1 MRVLAKAAVFAM
13 LACLGLPAFSSAQG
27 LGTIAGVVRDS
38 SGLALPGVSVEV
50 ASPAL
55 IEKTRTAVTDGS
67 GQYSIVS
74 LPVGTYSV
82 TFTLTGFNA
91 SKREGVDLLANFT
104 APVNGE
110 LKVGS
115 ISETVTVTAQ
125 SPLIDVQSAA
135 QTRAVTPELIKSV
148 PIGGT
153 MYQLAAMMPGVSI
166 VGGAAVVDVGGA
178 SGSPVQAQLS
188 SHGSATGDEVQL
200 LDGLRI
206 GNMMGGSRTN
216 VSLAP
221 LIYEQVDVQISGQG
235 GDSTTI
241 GVTSN
246 AVPRSGGNTFAGTFL
261 ANGSNSNLQSDNL
274 TDRLKAT
281 GLTATSSLKNM
292 FDINGAHR
300 RADRE
305 GPAVVLLDRPLSD
318 QHELHRG
325 PVLPGRSEGVHPRRR
340 QVAAGLRQPVRLGH
354 HVAVHGRGHVEDAR
368 ERLLRH
374 PAQVVAALDHYGGH
388 VAGIRREWW
397 TGRRACIRE
406 ASPTSRLT
414 GCFSR
419 PATTTA
425 PARTRSSPEH
435 GEITGGQ
442 GVYRVVETGGTYQ
455 GQPVAPITYGPFGLS
470 IYDVPQHQNSV
481 RASMSYVTGS
491 HQLKVG
497 TDFQTGVRG
506 RVNTNF
512 ADDIQLRTTGFV
524 LNQVTIYAPS
534 GAYQTNLDLNG
545 GVYVQD
551 RWTRNRMT
559 LSGALR
565 YDVQKESYDAYT
577 AGPTQVPAQPE
588 PVVSRRRRSSTGRKS
603 TRAGA
608 SRTISSATARRPS
621 RRVSRE
627 ASRRNRSRRPTR

>member
-1 MRVLAKAAVFAM
+1 M
-13 LACLGLPAFSSAQG
+13 
-27 LGTIAGVVRDS
+27 
-38 SGLALPGVSVEV
+38 SVEV

-135 QTRAVTPELIKSV
+135 QTRAVTPEIIKSV

-292 FDINGAHR
+292 FDINAAIGGPIAK
-300 RADRE
+300 DRLWFFST
-305 GPAVVLLDRPLSD
+305 GRYQTNTSYIAGLY
-318 QHELHRG
+318 
-325 PVLPGRSEGVHPRRR
+325 LPGRSEGLHPRRR

-354 HVAVHGRGHVEDAR
+354 HVAVHGRDHAENAR

-374 PAQVVAALDHYGGH
+374 PAQVVAALDDHGGLL
-388 VAGIRREWW
+388 AGVGRQSW

-406 ASPTSRLT
+406 ASPTSRPT
-414 GCFSR
+414 GCCSR

-425 PARTRSSPEH
+425 PARTRSS
-435 GEITGGQ
+435 
-442 GVYRVVETGGTYQ
+442 RETARSRAG
-455 GQPVAPITYGPFGLS
+455 
-470 IYDVPQHQNSV
+470 
-481 RASMSYVTGS
+481 RASTASSRRAVPTRAS
-491 HQLKVG
+491 RWRRSP
-497 TDFQTGVRG
+497 T
-506 RVNTNF
+506 
-512 ADDIQLRTTGFV
+512 
-524 LNQVTIYAPS
+524 APS
-534 GAYQTNLDLNG
+534 G
-545 GVYVQD
+545 
-551 RWTRNRMT
+551 
-559 LSGALR
+559 
-565 YDVQKESYDAYT
+565 
-577 AGPTQVPAQPE
+577 
-588 PVVSRRRRSSTGRKS
+588 
-603 TRAGA
+603 
-608 SRTISSATARRPS
+608 
-621 RRVSRE
+621 
-627 ASRRNRSRRPTR
+627 